1 MSKVL
6 VLAAIA
12 AWWAAGLDAGNAN
25 AQGFHFQTRGL
36 HFDVGNPHRGYYHSA
51 GYRHWNRQP
60 WGGYH
65 GGSWDRDHVWHDTTH
80 LDWHPG
86 EHVRHYNHY
95 HYVPGHW
102 DVHYDGHWDHLHH

>member
-1 MSKVL
+1 MKARFVF
-6 VLAAIA
+6 VAVVGAMFT
-12 AWWAAGLDAGNAN
+12 WGLGSPAL
-25 AQGFHFQTRGL
+25 AQGFHFQTHGV
-36 HFDVGNPHRGYYHSA
+36 HIDA
-51 GYRHWNRQP
+51 GYPHHGFYGGYGSYCRGH

-65 GGSWDRDHVWHDTTH
+65 GGGWNRDHVWHDTTH

-86 EHVRHYNHY
+86 EYVPHYNHY